1 MCKYCLIIFFLL
13 CFVKPQAQVNNDSI
27 IDLKY
32 LEDQL
37 YLSLTYSILNNK
49 PAAISQNGFSGGYSI
64 GFIKDIPLNERRN
77 VGLGI
82 GAGYAYK
89 VYVQNLKISRDNQ
102 TTIFDLAEDYKTNR
116 LGINAIEMPI
126 ELRWRTSTPQ
136 KYSFWRVYGGVKF
149 SYLVASKT
157 KFEDADVLRTTRNIP
172 ELNRIQYGVILAA
185 GYSTWNIYCYYGLSP
200 LFKNATFEEKN
211 LDLKDINIGLKFYI
225 M

>member
-1 MCKYCLIIFFLL
+1 M
-13 CFVKPQAQVNNDSI
+13 KPQAQVNNDSI

-172 ELNRIQYGVILAA
+172 ELNRIQYGVILAV